1 MNSLV
6 TTDSLKKEL
15 KGLDF
20 NNPET
25 IIHKDLDTLIEHMVD
40 YIGSTDPEL
49 RDKLIYT
56 TFYYVINQDYLN
68 HQQMEYLLQTCLDQN
83 HLFLRIGSKNDDS
96 VFTRAFSSLVVAL
109 VLGKD
114 RKERFLSEDTVK
126 KTIESSM
133 KYLLEEEDTRG
144 YVEEKGWA
152 HSIAHGADLLDE
164 AIKHPLFDKTLASEC
179 LDTIRRCILIE
190 TAYVDEEDERLIAAI
205 ISLMEKEMNDDIL
218 KDWVSE
224 LSAEV
229 TEIRASNGFSPTFFR
244 KHTNLNQFLK
254 ALYFRLLFLE
264 RGTQTR
270 KEIERILK
278 ANLLV

>member
-1 MNSLV
+1 LV
-6 TTDSLKKEL
+6 MTDSLKIEL

-20 NNPET
+20 DNPET
-25 IIHKDLDTLIEHMVD
+25 IIHKHLDTLIKDMIEN
-40 YIGSTDPEL
+40 IGSTDSEL

-56 TFYYVINQDYLN
+56 SFYHLINKNYLD

-83 HLFLRIGSKNDDS
+83 HLFLCIGSKTDDS

-114 RKERFLSEDTVK
+114 RIERFLSEDTVK

-164 AIKHPLFDKTLASEC
+164 VVKHPLFNMSLATEC
-179 LDTIRRCILIE
+179 MDTIRRCILIE
-190 TAYVDEEDERLIAAI
+190 TAYVDDEDERLISSI
-205 ISLMEKEMNDDIL
+205 ISLLEKGMNENLL
-218 KDWVSE
+218 KDLVTD
-224 LSAEV
+224 LSDEV

-244 KHTNLNQFLK
+244 KNTNLNQFLK
-254 ALYFRLLFLE
+254 SLYFRLHFLE

-270 KEIERILK
+270 KEIEGILK
-278 ANLLV
+278 ANLFV

>member
-1 MNSLV
+1 MV

-25 IIHKDLDTLIEHMVD
+25 IIHKDLDRLIEHMVD
-40 YIGSTDPEL
+40 NIGSTDPEL

-56 TFYYVINQDYLN
+56 TFYYIINQDHLN
-68 HQQMEYLLQTCLDQN
+68 HQQLEYILQTCLDQN
-83 HLFLRIGSKNDDS
+83 HLFLSIGSKNDDS

-133 KYLLEEEDTRG
+133 KYLFEEEDTRG

-190 TAYVDEEDERLIAAI
+190 TAAYVDEEDERLIAAI
-205 ISLMEKEMNDDIL
+205 ISLLEKEMNEDTL

-224 LSAEV
+224 LSDEV

-244 KHTNLNQFLK
+244 KNTNLNQFLK

-278 ANLLV
+278 ANLFV